1 MKEEYSVKEF
11 NEETFAKFNETLSEF
26 ISDAD
31 YHEAF
36 SKEILSKG
44 RYIEG
49 CIEDYSE
56 PAKALGKD
64 PKFITNKLV
73 LYTDWCKDYEK
84 FCDDFQLLIKI
95 FHKDKEALKERDEFI
110 KLHKNVMSTAAY
122 TDNQIQGMINTFVP
136 ERDTIDQAMVTGSN
150 PAPANTGNMTFSNSI
165 LGYEPDAAT
174 FAQQI
179 MPGLMLLP
187 DGRMEITDQAMLRT
201 YLSSIVPMQNNVPL
215 TPEMQN
221 AIRHNGLPYVPY
233 FTTMEGQPSSSM
245 LPELDPVEV
254 PWSIDQGQDAQVKN
268 KNTQN
273 TKGNRPWCKYMMDSG
288 SLNNLQLEMKNHP
301 EMFKNVK
308 KTALRLLN
316 AKKFIEAVYEYTHMD
331 AGLFVF
337 SKVSNENNFVITM
350 HTHDGK
356 HLHAHYHDEDVTF
369 DFH

>member
-31 YHEAF
+31 YYEAF

-49 CIEDYSE
+49 CMEDYSE
-56 PAKALGKD
+56 PAKVLGKD

-73 LYTDWCKDYEK
+73 LYTDWCKNYEK
-84 FCDDFQLLIKI
+84 FCDDFQLLVKI

-110 KLHKNVMSTAAY
+110 KLHKNVVSAAAY

-136 ERDTIDQAMVTGSN
+136 ERDTIDQTMI
-150 PAPANTGNMTFSNSI
+150 TGNNPTPDTGERIKFGSSI
-165 LGYEPDAAT
+165 INDEPDAAS

-179 MPGLMLLP
+179 LPGLMKLP
-187 DGRMEITDQAMLRT
+187 DGTMMITNQLQLQA
-201 YLSSIVPMQNNVPL
+201 YLASVVPMQQNVAL

-221 AIRHNGLPYVPY
+221 AIRTNGLPYVPY
-233 FTTMEGQPSSSM
+233 FMTMEGQPASAT
-245 LPELDPVEV
+245 LPTLDPVEV
-254 PWSIDQGQDAQVKN
+254 PWSIEQDAQVKN

-308 KTALRLLN
+308 KTAFRLLN
-316 AKKFIEAVYEYTHMD
+316 AKKFVEVVYEYTHMD

-337 SKVSNENNFVITM
+337 SKVMNENNFIITM

-356 HLHAHYHDEDVTF
+356 HLHAHYHNEDVTF